1 MDDDRVMHGMGIDD
15 AYRVERVLAEHRGFK
30 TELVT
35 LDGAGPF
42 VRKKIPLDRVNRGVW
57 AALPSCGCLRL
68 PQVVANY
75 ELPDTFVAVCSYVPG
90 ETLSTRV
97 RQRKHLPAAEA
108 VRIAHDLCEA
118 ADALHAHGVVHCDVA
133 PANIVLAADGAH
145 LIDMGIA
152 RMVSDPVPA
161 QTEGL
166 GTRGFASPEQ
176 LFDRPDARA
185 DVYAIG
191 RVLGFMV
198 TGARPDDE
206 GYAPALA
213 DTAAVPPA
221 LCAIIE
227 QASAYD
233 RNQRYASAAEMMR
246 ALDGF
251 GLEERARRDPATA
264 SVVPAPGA
272 PVPGTPIDGAPAP
285 AGARGR
291 SSNAARDRRDIK
303 FTLLALA
310 VVMALAAAGII
321 VWETVRDQ
329 GASELSEDERVG
341 MVLDELGYEG
351 PSVLEA
357 SQIEES
363 LQIVETW
370 WREGDE
376 GAFPYVVGVR
386 NTSRDLILSHPA
398 ILITAR
404 DGQGTVI
411 SVTERDITEI
421 GPGEVRYYS
430 GYAGDDS
437 AAADA
442 VDFDIGFS
450 SAGSSVRADTGERTA
465 IEASDISVANDAGP
479 HPLLTG
485 TVTTTRLAHEAD
497 LNAGALATVVLRDDE
512 GDILYGITWQVP
524 LPAEG
529 ETEAFSVPLF
539 NAPDYADID
548 VYVMAN

>member
-1 MDDDRVMHGMGIDD
+1 MDDDRLMHGMGIDD

-57 AALPSCGCLRL
+57 AALPACGCLRL
-68 PQVVANY
+68 PQLVATY
-75 ELPDTFVAVCSYVPG
+75 ELPDAFAVVCSYVPG
-90 ETLSTRV
+90 ETLSARV
-97 RQRKHLPAAEA
+97 RQQGALTIREA
-108 VRIAHDLCEA
+108 VRIARDLCVA
-118 ADALHAHGVVHCDVA
+118 AGALHARGVIHCDIA
-133 PANIVLAADGAH
+133 PSNVVLAADGAH
-145 LIDMGIA
+145 LIDLGIA
-152 RMVSDPVPA
+152 RMMSDPAPA
-161 QTEGL
+161 QTKGL

-176 LFDRPDARA
+176 CFDKPDARS
-185 DVYAIG
+185 DLYAIG
-191 RVLGFMV
+191 RILGFMV

-221 LCAIIE
+221 LRTIIE
-227 QASAYD
+227 RASAYD
-233 RNQRYASAAEMMR
+233 RDQRFASAAELMR
-246 ALDGF
+246 ALDGL
-251 GLEERARRDPATA
+251 GLEEDARRGPATVSA
-264 SVVPAPGA
+264 FPVPGA
-272 PVPGTPIDGAPAP
+272 PAPNASANAAPAP

-291 SSNAARDRRDIK
+291 SSKVSRDRRVIK

-310 VVMALAAAGII
+310 VVMALAATGII
-321 VWETVRDQ
+321 VWEAVRDK
-329 GASELSEDERVG
+329 GTSGLSEDERAE

-376 GAFPYVVGVR
+376 GTFLYVVGVR

-398 ILITAR
+398 VLITAR
-404 DGQGTVI
+404 DEQGSVI
-411 SVTERDITEI
+411 SVTEQDITEI

-450 SAGSSVRADTGERTA
+450 SAGSSVRAYTGKRTA
-465 IEASDISVANDAGP
+465 IQASDISVANDEP

-485 TVTTTRLAHEAD
+485 TVTTTCLAHEAD

-539 NAPDYADID
+539 NAPDYEDID
-548 VYVMAN
+548 VYVMPN

>member
-15 AYRVERVLAEHRGFK
+15 SYRVERVLAVHRGFK

-68 PQVVANY
+68 PQLVATY
-75 ELPDTFVAVCSYVPG
+75 ELPDAFAVVCSYVPG

-97 RQRKHLPAAEA
+97 RQQGALSAREA

-118 ADALHAHGVVHCDVA
+118 AGALHAQGIVHCDIA
-133 PANIVLAADGAH
+133 PSNIVLAADGAH
-145 LIDMGIA
+145 LIDLGIA

-161 QTEGL
+161 QAEGL

-176 LFDRPDARA
+176 LFDRPDARS

-191 RVLGFMV
+191 RILGFIV

-206 GYAPALA
+206 GYAPVLA
-213 DTAAVPPA
+213 DTATVPPA
-221 LCAIIE
+221 LCAIIKR
-227 QASAYD
+227 ASSYE
-233 RNQRYASAAEMMR
+233 RGERFASAAELMQS
-246 ALDGF
+246 LDGF
-251 GLEERARRDPATA
+251 EPEEGAQRGPAAASTVSVPGVTA
-264 SVVPAPGA
+264 PSAPADAA
-272 PVPGTPIDGAPAP
+272 PVLAP
-285 AGARGR
+285 ARGR
-291 SSNAARDRRDIK
+291 SSKAARDRRIIK

-321 VWETVRDQ
+321 VWEAVRDR
-329 GASELSEDERVG
+329 GASGLSEDERAE
-341 MVLDELGYEG
+341 MILDELGYEG

-376 GAFPYVVGVR
+376 GAFRYVVGVR

-398 ILITAR
+398 VLITAR
-404 DGQGTVI
+404 DGQGSVI
-411 SVTERDITEI
+411 SVTEQDITEI

-430 GYAGDDS
+430 GYAEDDS
-437 AAADA
+437 ATADA

-465 IEASDISVANDAGP
+465 IQASDISVANDEP

-485 TVTTTRLAHEAD
+485 TVTTTCLAHEAD

-548 VYVMAN
+548 VYVMPN